1 MEKRKDYTLGIVLI
15 LIGLAILLR
24 NTKILSKDVFLIA
37 IGGGFLVG
45 YYNKKQT
52 GYLIAGLILLVL
64 GGTSLA
70 GNYRILNV
78 DMSGFLFLTG
88 LGAVFLA
95 LYFGKH
101 ITGFIYPGCILIA
114 IGSYTLFDNIFHIEM
129 GWLFF
134 TLLGLAFYAMY
145 LIEHQKVG
153 QRWPLIPGTI
163 LIVLSS
169 LFFLTSLE
177 IITDNFWS
185 LISYFWPVILII
197 VGLRIIYNNR
207 KMNS

>member
-1 MEKRKDYTLGIVLI
+1 VEKRKDYTLGIVLV

-24 NTKILSKDVFLIA
+24 NTKLLSKDIFLVA
-37 IGGGFLVG
+37 IGGGFLAG

-70 GNYRILNV
+70 GNYRILNI

-88 LGAVFLA
+88 LGTVFLA
-95 LYFGKH
+95 LYFAKN

-114 IGSYTLFDNIFHIEM
+114 IGSYTLIDNIFNIQM

-134 TLLGLAFYAMY
+134 TFLGLSFYAMY
-145 LIEHQKVG
+145 LIEHRRIG
-153 QRWPLIPGTI
+153 QRWPLIPGTV
-163 LIVLSS
+163 LLVLSS

-177 IITDNFWS
+177 VITDNFWS

-197 VGLRIIYNNR
+197 VGLRIIYNNS

>member
-1 MEKRKDYTLGIVLI
+1 VEKRKDYTLGIVLV

-24 NTKILSKDVFLIA
+24 NTKLLSKDIFLVA
-37 IGGGFLVG
+37 IGGGFLAG

-70 GNYRILNV
+70 GNYRILNI

-88 LGAVFLA
+88 LGTVFLA
-95 LYFGKH
+95 LYFAKN

-114 IGSYTLFDNIFHIEM
+114 IGSYTLIDNIFNIQM

-134 TLLGLAFYAMY
+134 TFLGLSFYAMY
-145 LIEHQKVG
+145 LIEHRRIG
-153 QRWPLIPGTI
+153 QRWPLIPGTV
-163 LIVLSS
+163 LLVLSS
-169 LFFLTSLE
+169 LLFLTSLE
-177 IITDNFWS
+177 VITDNFWS

-197 VGLRIIYNNR
+197 VGLRIIYNNS